1 MFDDP
6 MKYGYICHIIVI
18 LLLTKTS
25 NAYEKEF
32 VFYFT
37 DWYLEFYEDDCSVV
51 CLI

>member
-18 LLLTKTS
+18 LLLIKIS

-32 VFYFT
+32 VFYSRDGDSYAFIF
-37 DWYLEFYEDDCSVV
+37 LFR
-51 CLI
+51 